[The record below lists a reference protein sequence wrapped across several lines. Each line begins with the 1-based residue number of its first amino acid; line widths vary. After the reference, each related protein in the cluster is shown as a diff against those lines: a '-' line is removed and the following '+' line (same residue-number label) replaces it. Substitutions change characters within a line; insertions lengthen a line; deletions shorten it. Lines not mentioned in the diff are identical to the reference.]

1 MSFLDD
7 PWNEKFKEMMKY
19 KETHGHLTFAKSDIS
34 NQQLGRWVRKQREYK
49 KKGRLRQCRIDK
61 LDSVN
66 FDWDAR
72 ERTWNESF
80 QDYEEFVRS
89 NGISGV
95 PKYRSHLSY
104 WMSNQR
110 KAYRNGLL
118 KASRVKLLD
127 NIGFC
132 WVLKGEAEPAPSVG
146 TGVAP
151 AVGAPAVGAPA
162 VGAPAVGAPA
172 VGAGVVGAGVP
183 VDYYVEDIAWRQY
196 AVHTSDVSNL
206 SPLPPP
212 APLPPLISDN
222 DDTSCTW
229 HLDKENSILRVTLK
243 HGMNLSKKAK
253 EFLYVM
259 MERDDIAVI
268 TSGLYHGMG
277 HECWNQDR
285 MAHELGADR
294 YHSFRRFAYVVNPA
308 TGCKE
313 YQEIKKDVTMTIG
326 DYFAY
331 LKRRGRDGTSNETS
345 HSNTEVEEKLYLINS
360 EGGKEELDMTETI
373 YMLDFRME
381 TQLPAAFNH
390 FMKNFLFPEI
400 LPGGE
405 MCATHTVP
413 RPARPDMGPNLYV
426 TPPGAFTNFHQDGK
440 HKML

>member
-1 MSFLDD
+1 MSVLDD
-7 PWNEKFKEMMKY
+7 TWNEKFKEMMKY
-19 KETHGHLTFAKSDIS
+19 KETHGHLTTFAKSDIS

-49 KKGRLRQCRIDK
+49 KKGRLMQCRIDK

-118 KASRVKLLD
+118 KASRVALLD

-132 WVLKGEAEPAPSVG
+132 WVLKGDAEPAPSVG

-151 AVGAPAVGAPA
+151 S

-183 VDYYVEDIAWRQY
+183 VDYYVEDIAWRKY

-212 APLPPLISDN
+212 APLPPLIS

-313 YQEIKKDVTMTIG
+313 YQEIKKDSTMTIG

-331 LKRRGRDGTSNETS
+331 LKRRGRDGTLNETS
-345 HSNTEVEEKLYLINS
+345 HSNTEVEEKLYLHPIHYS
-360 EGGKEELDMTETI
+360 SK
-373 YMLDFRME
+373 
-381 TQLPAAFNH
+381 
-390 FMKNFLFPEI
+390 
-400 LPGGE
+400 
-405 MCATHTVP
+405 
-413 RPARPDMGPNLYV
+413 
-426 TPPGAFTNFHQDGK
+426 
-440 HKML
+440 